1 MPDSK
6 ISALPSGI
14 PAQAGDQFPIARSGL
29 NYSLTPVTLA
39 SAFTNLGAWQAVQT
53 SSFTAAV
60 GKAYPINTTSA
71 AITVTLPSS
80 ATRGD
85 VIYLA
90 DYAGTF
96 ATNNL
101 TIQPNFNGYKL
112 NGSWAAGVVSTN
124 RAALQ
129 LVYSDA
135 TQGWLC
141 YTDTIA
147 NLFAEGFTIQGLVV
161 AGGGSGGSRR
171 RGGGGGAGGFRTYQ
185 AVYPAS
191 PSPGT
196 IETGTVTV
204 GAGASTTRG
213 TNGSNSVLNTITS
226 AGGGAG
232 GYFQPPGS
240 AASGTAGGSGGG
252 GTLTGLGAFGG
263 AGNTPATVPSQ
274 GNPGAGFNVGPTGG
288 GGIGGTGGVSPAVG
302 GKGGVSILLGPQTS
316 TTSLTIV
323 AGSQTLTIPTGL
335 NYTANEPVRILYDS
349 SNYMD
354 CTVTS
359 YNSGTG
365 VLVVNAISVAG
376 INGSGT
382 YSSWVVHRIYAG
394 GGGGP
399 GQNGT
404 AGGGAGDSTP
414 SGVATPGTANTG
426 GGGGGKDSSIDGGG
440 GGGGGSG
447 VVLISIP
454 NTGSVTFSGGVT
466 STMTTVGTKKVY
478 TVTATSTTSETYTVT
493 VP

>member
-29 NYSLTPVTLA
+29 NYSLTPVTL
-39 SAFTNLGAWQAVQT
+39 SSVFTNLGAWQAVQT

-80 ATRGD
+80 ATFGD

-101 TIQPNFNGYKL
+101 TIDPNYSTKL
-112 NGSWAAGVVSTN
+112 NNSLSPGVVSTN

-129 LVYSDA
+129 LVYSGLP
-135 TQGWLC
+135 QGWLC

-147 NLFAEGFTIQGLVV
+147 NLFAEAFTIQGLVV
-161 AGGGSGGSRR
+161 AGGGGSGLSPYSAGPTGA
-171 RGGGGGAGGFRTYQ
+171 GGGGFRTYLST
-185 AVYPAS
+185 YPLS

-204 GAGASTTRG
+204 GAGG
-213 TNGSNSVLNTITS
+213 NGGNGAGITSGANSVLNTITS
-226 AGGGAG
+226 AGGGKG
-232 GYFQPPGS
+232 TDDIFTRGS
-240 AASGTAGGSGGG
+240 PGGSGGG
-252 GTLTGLGAFGG
+252 SGWYAG
-263 AGNTPATVPSQ
+263 AGGDGNVPATTPSQ
-274 GNPGAGFNVGPTGG
+274 GNPGSPNGYFTPGG
-288 GGIGGTGGVSPAVG
+288 GGGAGTPGGLPSGAGATLVSAGGLGAINTLLGTHTSSTSNTIGTGSKTFTIA
-302 GKGGVSILLGPQTS
+302 TS
-316 TTSLTIV
+316 
-323 AGSQTLTIPTGL
+323 AGYSAG
-335 NYTANEPVRILYDS
+335 EPIRIYNS
-349 SNYMD
+349 STVFMD
-354 CTVTS
+354 GNITS

-365 VLVVNAISVAG
+365 ALVLNSIRAS
-376 INGSGT
+376 GSGT
-382 YSSWVVHRIYAG
+382 YTSWTVVRCYAG
-394 GGGGP
+394 GGASGDNGTSNPAGSGGGGQSGP
-399 GQNGT
+399 GVTNS
-404 AGGGAGDSTP
+404 GGGAGGS
-414 SGVATPGTANTG
+414 VAAGATAN
-426 GGGGGKDSSIDGGG
+426 
-440 GGGGGSG
+440 GGSG
-447 VVLISIP
+447 VVLISVP

-478 TVTATSTTSETYTVT
+478 KVTATSTTSETYTVT

>member
-39 SAFTNLGAWQAVQT
+39 SGFTNLGAWQSVRT
-53 SSFTAAV
+53 SNFTAAV

-71 AITVTLPSS
+71 AITVTLPVS
-80 ATRGD
+80 ATQGD

-101 TIQPNFNGYKL
+101 TIDPNFGTKL
-112 NGSWAAGVVSTN
+112 NGSWSVGVVSTN

-147 NLFAEGFTIQGLVV
+147 NLFTSLFTINGLVV
-161 AGGGSGGSRR
+161 AGGGGTDFSGG
-171 RGGGGGAGGFRTYQ
+171 GGFRTYQ
-185 AVYPAS
+185 ALYPSS

-196 IETGTVTV
+196 IETGTVTI
-204 GAGASTTRG
+204 GAAGSG
-213 TNGSNSVLNTITS
+213 LGNGGNSVLNTITS
-226 AGGGAG
+226 YGGGYG
-232 GYFQPPGS
+232 GLSGPNGSPGNP
-240 AASGTAGGSGGG
+240 GGSGGG
-252 GTLTGLGAFGG
+252 GGYFSGGG
-263 AGNTPATVPSQ
+263 AGNTPAFSPSQ
-274 GNPGAGFNVGPTGG
+274 GNPGGGGNYPSFAFGG
-288 GGIGGTGGVSPAVG
+288 GGGAGSSGGAGVAGRGAASG
-302 GKGGVSILLGPQTS
+302 LLGTFSS
-316 TTSLTIV
+316 TTSNTLGT
-323 AGSQTLTIPTGL
+323 GSKTFTVPTGL
-335 NYTANEPVRILYDS
+335 SNLNAGEGIRAAIDA

-354 CTVTS
+354 CQITS

-365 VLVVNAISVAG
+365 ALVINANQANFVV
-376 INGSGT
+376 GSGT
-382 YSSWVVHRIYAG
+382 STSWTFTRLYACGRVYDNANSSFSAV
-394 GGGGP
+394 
-399 GQNGT
+399 NT
-404 AGGGAGDSTP
+404 GAGSF
-414 SGVATPGTANTG
+414 
-426 GGGGGKDSSIDGGG
+426 
-440 GGGGGSG
+440 SG

-454 NTGSVTFSGGVT
+454 NTGSVTFSAGVT
-466 STMTTVGTKKVY
+466 STMTTVGANKVY
-478 TVTATSTTSETYTVT
+478 KVTATSTTSETYTVT